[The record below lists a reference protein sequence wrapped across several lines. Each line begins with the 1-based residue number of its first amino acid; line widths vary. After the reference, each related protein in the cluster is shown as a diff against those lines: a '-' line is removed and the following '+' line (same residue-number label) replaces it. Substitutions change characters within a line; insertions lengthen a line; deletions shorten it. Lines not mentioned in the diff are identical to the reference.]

1 MRASF
6 VMSGVGQG
14 LRRNL
19 LMSVSLIMITFVSLY
34 FLGGSLLSNK
44 EIDKFRKQYEDK
56 LNVSVYLCGPAPYVR
71 GSNCTHVVTAA
82 ERDALGAKLRA
93 DPHITSAQYRSQ
105 EEIYKINKGFLG
117 SGPASEIL
125 SAADFPNEY
134 VIKLK
139 DLKRDY
145 ASVNKRYGREPGV
158 EVMQSEDAGLK
169 TILDI
174 LDSSRVGALAFALL
188 VLVAAMLLMVITIQV
203 AAAQRRN
210 ETNIM
215 RLVGASRWMTQLPFI
230 IEAVIAA
237 LIGGLLTIPA
247 LWFSKRYV
255 LNGIFSEPVSRK
267 VLPDLSVNDVLIAGG
282 SAIAVGIVLAIIT
295 AYTTLRA
302 YVRI

>member
-44 EIDKFRKQYEDK
+44 EIDKFRTQYVDK
-56 LNVSVYLCGPAPYVR
+56 LNVSVFLCGPGSAHP
-71 GSNCTHVVTAA
+71 GSNCTHAANAA

-93 DPHITSAQYRSQ
+93 DPQVASAVYRSQ
-105 EEIYKINKGFLG
+105 QEIYNTNREFLG
-117 SGPASEIL
+117 SGPASDLL
-125 SAADFPNEY
+125 SPSDFPNEY

-139 DLKRDY
+139 DLKHDF
-145 ASVNKRYGREPGV
+145 AAVSERYSKQPGV
-158 EVMQSEDAGLK
+158 EVVQSEDVGLK

-188 VLVAAMLLMVITIQV
+188 VLVAAILLMVITIQV
-203 AAAQRRN
+203 AASQRRN

-215 RLVGASRWMTQLPFI
+215 RLVGASRWMTQLPFV

-237 LIGGLLTIPA
+237 IIGGLLTIPA

-267 VLPDLSVNDVLIAGG
+267 VLPDLSLNDVLIASGA
-282 SAIAVGIVLAIIT
+282 AIGVGIVLAILT
-295 AYTTLRA
+295 AYVTLRA

>member
-19 LMSVSLIMITFVSLY
+19 LMSISLIMITFVSLY
-34 FLGGSLLSNK
+34 FLGGSLLTNK
-44 EIDKFRKQYEDK
+44 EISKFRKQYEDK
-56 LNVSVYLCGPAPYVR
+56 LNVSVYLCGPAPYAK
-71 GSNCTHVVTAA
+71 GSNCTHTVTSA
-82 ERDALGAKLRA
+82 ERVALGAKLRS
-93 DPHITSAQYRSQ
+93 DPQVASATYRSQ
-105 EEIYKINKGFLG
+105 DEIYKINRDFLG
-117 SGPASEIL
+117 SGPASELL

-139 DLKRDY
+139 DLKHDFDGV
-145 ASVNKRYGREPGV
+145 SQRYSKQPGV

-188 VLVAAMLLMVITIQV
+188 VLVAAILLMVITIQV

-215 RLVGASRWMTQLPFI
+215 RLVGASRWMTQLPFV

-237 LIGGLLTIPA
+237 VIGGLLTIPA

-267 VLPDLSVNDVLIAGG
+267 VLPDLSLNDVLIASGA
-282 SAIAVGIVLAIIT
+282 AIAVGIVLAVLT
-295 AYTTLRA
+295 AYATLRA